1 MERKSMFRRAWFL
14 AAISLTLGANGQT
27 TTPTRDGMIVR
38 VPALVESKSGE
49 LAYDLSVADFTIKDD
64 GIPQQINMDR
74 DSAPRPLSLILVI
87 QTGHGAKSQLS
98 KIARLPDL
106 LDGLLTNKQDQ
117 TAVVTFDSSPRLLQA
132 FTADQDTISAAL
144 SSISGGSSG
153 AALFDAMH
161 LATLELGKAA
171 PGTQKVIVLISGEHD
186 HGSVGADAGSLIRE
200 IASTN
205 ASTYVLSFKS
215 GKAEL
220 FGSLRSLNPLALT
233 GSAMQKNAGQTLA
246 QMTGGD
252 FFRFDSEREFESRMG
267 DIENHIHNRYN
278 FVFQPSTPRPGLH
291 SLEVEVREQ
300 NLNVVAA
307 RSMYWVSDSHAAA
320 AGGGSE

>member
-1 MERKSMFRRAWFL
+1 MFRRTWFL
-14 AAISLTLGANGQT
+14 VAISLTLGAYGQI
-27 TTPTRDGMIVR
+27 TTPVHNGMTVR

-49 LAYDLSVADFTIKDD
+49 IAYDLSSADFTIKDD
-64 GIPQQINMDR
+64 GIPQQISLDR

-87 QTGHGAKSQLS
+87 QIGHSAKSQLG

-117 TAVVTFDSSPRLLQA
+117 TAIVTFDSSPRLIQA
-132 FTADQDTISAAL
+132 FTTDQDTISVAL

-161 LATLELGKAA
+161 LAILELGKAA
-171 PGTQKVIVLISGEHD
+171 PDTQKVIVLISGERD
-186 HGSVGADAGSLIRE
+186 HGSVGADADSLIRE

-205 ASTYVLSFKS
+205 TSTYALSFKS
-215 GKAEL
+215 GKTEI

-233 GSAMQKNAGQTLA
+233 DSAMQKNAGQTLA
-246 QMTGGD
+246 RMTGGD
-252 FFRFDSEREFESRMG
+252 FFRFDSEHEFESRMG
-267 DIENHIHNRYN
+267 DIENHVRNRYN
-278 FVFQPSTPRPGLH
+278 FVFQPSTPLPGLH

-300 NLNVVAA
+300 ELNIVAA
-307 RSMYWVSDSHAAA
+307 RSMYWVPGNHGAAT
-320 AGGGSE
+320 GGGSE